1 MHSQHSLFRNQ
12 LTQYERIINMQSFLL
27 GLHSGVR
34 WLVVLV
40 TIIALVKLVVGIVQK
55 RSYDQ
60 LTHQL
65 MLAFSGLITLQWALG
80 LILLLAL
87 GIFNSGAIWGHA
99 GVMTVAV
106 AVSHLHNR
114 WKKADDSTRYQMG
127 LLIVI
132 AVLVLVIIGVALVGG
147 WRFGS

>member
-1 MHSQHSLFRNQ
+1 
-12 LTQYERIINMQSFLL
+12 MQSFLF

-40 TIIALVKLVVGIVQK
+40 TVIALIKLVLGIVQK
-55 RSYDQ
+55 QSYDQ
-60 LTHQL
+60 LTHRI
-65 MLAFSGLITLQWALG
+65 MLAFSGLTTLQWALG
-80 LILLLAL
+80 IILLLVT

-106 AVSHLHNR
+106 AVSHLHSR
-114 WKKADDSTRYQMG
+114 WKKSDDATRYRMG